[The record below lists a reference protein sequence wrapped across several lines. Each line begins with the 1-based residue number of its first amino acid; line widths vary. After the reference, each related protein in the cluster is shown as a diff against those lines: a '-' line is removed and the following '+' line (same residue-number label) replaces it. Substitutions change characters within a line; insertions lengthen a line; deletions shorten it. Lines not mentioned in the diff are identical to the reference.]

1 MAESSPDQGRPLT
14 SQVLVRV
21 GPRMRV
27 VTLLVAVWVLLPPQ
41 ASESKAVLPS
51 QAVAGN
57 CDDTKIAEVLQ
68 PASEDHPDVVVNC
81 SLTLPSNRV
90 VTKRL
95 IVRGR
100 EGSGA
105 TIDCAGATIDGSA
118 IPIPKLAKENAEK
131 RSMILIKSTGSGD
144 LSSATW
150 GRPTDVTVK
159 NCKVIG
165 AVRVR
170 AVEYGKT
177 ATDVRVSSYRP
188 GHVGRLRA
196 IAPTRITFDHLTVTA
211 VARTPVFFG
220 AGVTDSM
227 LINSELKGRA
237 DGVAI
242 YLEAESSRNLIKSNY
257 IHTVSPREVL
267 AIDASN
273 HNRIIDNRL
282 SALNHG
288 GIYLY
293 RNCGEVGIVRHTTPS
308 YNVIVN
314 NVFYYKKYNPT
325 VYSVRP
331 SVYMG
336 SRNGNKNYC
345 GQEDDQTLGS
355 GASNLDYAGHNVVM
369 QNQLYK
375 LSVALMIRQ
384 GRGTD
389 SPNFVRYN
397 TTVSTPVPRLAGCY
411 VATGYFRHFIVDG
424 ESIEQF
430 RRADGSRYTGPRYR
444 CEDGQLLLASP
455 PAHG

>member
-1 MAESSPDQGRPLT
+1 MAKSSQGKPSHLV
-14 SQVLVRV
+14 SQALVRV
-21 GPRMRV
+21 GPRV
-27 VTLLVAVWVLLPPQ
+27 CVATLLATVSVLLPPQ
-41 ASESKAVLPS
+41 ASESKARLPS
-51 QAVAGN
+51 QALVGN
-57 CDDTKIAEVLQ
+57 CDDTKLAEVLQ
-68 PASEDHPDVVVNC
+68 PASADHPDVVVNC

-105 TIDCAGATIDGSA
+105 TIDCAGATIDARST
-118 IPIPKLAKENAEK
+118 IPKLAKENAEE
-131 RSMILIKSTGSGD
+131 RSMILITSTGSGD
-144 LSSATW
+144 LSNATW
-150 GRPTDVTVK
+150 RRPTDVTVK
-159 NCKVIG
+159 NCNVIG

-177 ATDVRVSSYRP
+177 ATDVRASSYRP
-188 GHVGRLRA
+188 GHVGRLRT

-220 AGVTDSM
+220 AGVTDST

-267 AIDASN
+267 AVDASN
-273 HNRIIDNRL
+273 HNRIIDNRF

-308 YNVIVN
+308 YNTIVN

-336 SRNGNKNYC
+336 ARNGNRDYC
-345 GQEDDQTLGS
+345 GDDDAQTIGS

-375 LSVALMIRQ
+375 LSVDLMIRQ

-389 SPNFVRYN
+389 SPNFVEYN
-397 TTVSTPVPRLAGCY
+397 STVSTPVSRLAGCY
-411 VATGYFRHFIVDG
+411 VPNGYFKHFIVHR
-424 ESIEQF
+424 ESIDQF
-430 RRADGSRYTGPRYR
+430 RRSDGTRYPGPRYT
-444 CEDGQLLLASP
+444 CVDGELVT
-455 PAHG
+455 